1 MSDPRH
7 IVVLKGGLST
17 EREVSLNSGAACA
30 RALRNA
36 GFEHVT
42 ELDVGAD
49 VALRLAE
56 LKPDVAFNA
65 LHGRFGED
73 GCVQGIL
80 ELMRIPYTHSGV
92 RASAIAMDK
101 PAAKVVFA
109 AAGLPLA
116 EGVEATA
123 GEAAASHLMKPP
135 YVVKPT
141 NEGSSVGVH
150 IVRPGDNRYP
160 QGLTES
166 WAPTKAVLLERF
178 IPGRELT
185 VAVMEDRAL
194 AVTEILPAT
203 EFYDYEAKYAAGG
216 SRHVVPAEIPAAVTE
231 KAKALA
237 VAAHRA
243 LGCRGVSR
251 TDFRYD
257 DTPGG
262 TGELIVLEVN
272 TQPGMTATSLVP
284 EQAAYLGMSFE
295 ALVTWMV
302 EDASCDR

>member
-1 MSDPRH
+1 MTKH
-7 IVVLKGGLST
+7 VAVLKGGMST
-17 EREVSLNSGAACA
+17 EREVSLASGAACA
-30 RALRNA
+30 KALRNA
-36 GFEHVT
+36 GFSVT
-42 ELDVGAD
+42 EIDVGPD
-49 VALRLAE
+49 VAERLSE
-56 LKPDVAFNA
+56 VKPDVAFNA

-73 GCVQGIL
+73 GCVQGVL

-92 RASAIAMDK
+92 RASAVAMDK

-109 AAGLPLA
+109 AVGLPLA
-116 EGVEATA
+116 EGVATTA
-123 GEAAASHLMKPP
+123 GEAAAEHKMAPP

-150 IVRPGDNRYP
+150 IVRAGDNHYP
-160 QGLTES
+160 KGLTEF
-166 WAPTKAVLLERF
+166 WPAEKAVLIERF

-185 VAVMEDRAL
+185 VGVMHDRAL

-203 EFYDYEAKYAAGG
+203 EFYDYEAKYSAGG
-216 SRHVVPAEIPAAVTE
+216 SRHVVPAQIPEAVTE

-251 TDFRYD
+251 TDFRFD
-257 DTPGG
+257 DES
-262 TGELIVLEVN
+262 GELIVLEIN
-272 TQPGMTATSLVP
+272 TQPGMTGTSLVP
-284 EQAAYLGMSFE
+284 EQAAFCGMSFE
-295 ALVTWMV
+295 ELVTWMV

>member
-1 MSDPRH
+1 MSAALH
-7 IVVLKGGLST
+7 VAVLKGGLST

-30 RALRNA
+30 QALRNA
-36 GFEHVT
+36 GFRVT
-42 ELDVGAD
+42 EIDVGAD
-49 VALRLAE
+49 LALRLSE
-56 LKPDVAFNA
+56 VKPDVVFNA

-73 GCVQGIL
+73 GCVQGVL

-92 RASAIAMDK
+92 RASAVAMDK
-101 PAAKVVFA
+101 PATKVVLA
-109 AAGLPLA
+109 ACGLPLA
-116 EGVEATA
+116 EGVATTA
-123 GEAAASHLMKPP
+123 GEAAAGHLMAPP

-160 QGLTES
+160 QGLTEG
-166 WAPTKAVLLERF
+166 WTADKPVLVERF

-185 VAVMEDRAL
+185 VGVMHDRAL

-203 EFYDYEAKYAAGG
+203 DFYDYEAKYAAGG
-216 SRHVVPAEIPAAVTE
+216 SRHVVPAQLPEGVTE
-231 KAKALA
+231 KAMALA

-251 TDFRYD
+251 IDFRFD
-257 DTPGG
+257 DAS
-262 TGELIVLEVN
+262 GELIVLEVN
-272 TQPGMTATSLVP
+272 TQPGMTGTSLVP
-284 EQAAYLGMSFE
+284 EQAAHCGMSFE

>member
-1 MSDPRH
+1 MSVALH
-7 IVVLKGGLST
+7 VAVLKGGLST

-30 RALRNA
+30 QALRNA
-36 GFEHVT
+36 GFTVT
-42 ELDVGAD
+42 EIDVGAD

-56 LKPDVAFNA
+56 VKPDVVFNA

-73 GCVQGIL
+73 GCVQGVL

-92 RASAIAMDK
+92 RASAVAMDK
-101 PAAKVVFA
+101 PATKVVLA
-109 AAGLPLA
+109 ASGLPLA
-116 EGVEATA
+116 EGVATTA
-123 GEAAASHLMKPP
+123 GEAAAGHLMAPP

-160 QGLTES
+160 QGLTEG
-166 WAPTKAVLLERF
+166 WTADKPVLVERF

-185 VAVMEDRAL
+185 VGVMHDRAL
-194 AVTEILPAT
+194 AVTEILPTT

-216 SRHVVPAEIPAAVTE
+216 SRHVVPAQLPEGVTE

-251 TDFRYD
+251 TDFRFD
-257 DTPGG
+257 DAS
-262 TGELIVLEVN
+262 GELIVLEVN
-272 TQPGMTATSLVP
+272 TQPGMTGTSLVP
-284 EQAAYLGMSFE
+284 EQAAYCGMSFE
-295 ALVTWMV
+295 DLVTWMV